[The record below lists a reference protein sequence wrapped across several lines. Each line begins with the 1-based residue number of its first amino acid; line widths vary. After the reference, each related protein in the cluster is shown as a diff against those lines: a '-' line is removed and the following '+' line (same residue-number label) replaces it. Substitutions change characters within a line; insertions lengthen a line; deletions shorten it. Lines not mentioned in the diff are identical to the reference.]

1 MAAKKKPAKKRL
13 GLPTRKDPVRLQ
25 KWLANPGLRSKLD
38 DSLLSPEQRKQ
49 REIARDP
56 YYKTVQSLATQK
68 YGGAIGEL
76 QGAQRVSDQAQRN
89 VSDWFGQYQ
98 RELAASRDR
107 QQALQQQA
115 AGDVAARA
123 QSMVDMSAG
132 VNQGLQN
139 AASADAA
146 VRGAQVGAEP
156 ARAGA
161 DANSVRGALGQLAA
175 NTLTTQGVSN
185 NSAMEGLLAAAVGE
199 AALAKQREQG
209 NRSDIDRQLREL
221 LRERDA
227 FKVSARG
234 DLVDADRKAEL
245 EAKAFGLDVS
255 KVVAQRR
262 DQEQRRIETRRSNRS
277 REEIARRNAETARIN
292 ATKPKAPKKG
302 KPKSG
307 LGSRTKADV
316 QSFVKDINAATKAI
330 QGGTKRTEILN
341 APGGRTPAERKA
353 IANAANDMAKLGY
366 LSPANV
372 RALRAIGVN
381 VGGFPRSKEQA
392 RKAGTLPAQQVGQV
406 LEGIG
411 GAVGG
416 LLTKPAEDK

>member
-1 MAAKKKPAKKRL
+1 MGKKKRIGP
-13 GLPTRKDPVRLQ
+13 PTRKDPARLA

-38 DSLLSPEQRKQ
+38 DSLLTPEQRKQ

-68 YGGAIGEL
+68 YGGAIGDLE
-76 QGAQRVSDQAQRN
+76 GAQKRQQTHQAN
-89 VSDWFGQYQ
+89 VSDWFQQYQ
-98 RELAASRDR
+98 RALAESRDR

-199 AALAKQREQG
+199 AALAKQREQQIG
-209 NRSDIDRQLREL
+209 GDLDRQLREL

-245 EAKAFGLDVS
+245 EAKAFGLDLS
-255 KVVAQRR
+255 KAVAQRR

-277 REEIARRNAETARIN
+277 REQIARENAETARIN
-292 ATKPKAPKKG
+292 ATKPKDKKG

-316 QSFVKDINAATKAI
+316 QSFVKDINAAAKAI